1 MRDAYL
7 EAADSAVTLLR
18 DPAVAA
24 RWADP
29 SALEGFT
36 VGGLA
41 EHLAQQLFNVSRA
54 LAAPLPDDAERIVLL
69 EHYTRVPWLGEP
81 LDSAANTAIR
91 EGGESAAA
99 EGPAALL
106 SRVDTELAALRT
118 ALPAVSVEHV
128 LLPWTGW
135 ALTLDDLLVTRM
147 MEIAVHSDDLAVSV
161 DVPTPALPPQ
171 VLGPVVAL
179 LTSLAVHTHGPTA
192 LLRALT
198 RRERAPESIVV
209 F

>member
-7 EAADSAVTLLR
+7 EAAASAVTLLR

-24 RWADP
+24 RWSQP
-29 SALEGFT
+29 SALDGFT

-41 EHLAQQLFNVSRA
+41 EHLGHQLFTVSQV
-54 LAAPLPDDAERIVLL
+54 LAAPVPDDAERLVLL
-69 EHYTRVPWLGEP
+69 EHYTKVPWLGAP
-81 LDSAANTAIR
+81 LDSADNTAIR
-91 EGGESAAA
+91 ERGEASAS
-99 EGPAALL
+99 EGPQGLAA
-106 SRVDTELAALRT
+106 RADAELAALRT
-118 ALPAVSVEHV
+118 GLPAVSVGHV

-135 ALTLDDLLVTRM
+135 VLSLDDFLVTRM

-161 DVPTPALPPQ
+161 DVPTPALPPE

-179 LTSLAVHTHGPTA
+179 LSSLAVHTHGPTA

-198 RRERAPESIVV
+198 RRERAPESIAV

>member
-7 EAADSAVTLLR
+7 EAAASAVTLLH

-24 RWADP
+24 RWSEP
-29 SALEGFT
+29 SALDGFT

-41 EHLAQQLFNVSRA
+41 EHLGQQLFNVSAA
-54 LAAPLPDDAERIVLL
+54 LAAPLSDDVERIALL
-69 EHYTRVPWLGEP
+69 DHYTRVPWLGSP
-81 LDSAANTAIR
+81 IDSAANTAIR
-91 EGGESAAA
+91 EHGETAAA
-99 EGPAALL
+99 AGPQVLL
-106 SRVDTELAALRT
+106 SRVDAELAALRSG
-118 ALPAVSVEHV
+118 LPAVSVEHV

-135 ALTLDDLLVTRM
+135 ALRFDDLLVTRM

-161 DVPTPALPPQ
+161 DVPTPALPPE

-179 LTSLAVHTHGPTA
+179 LTSLAVHTHGATA

-209 F
+209 L